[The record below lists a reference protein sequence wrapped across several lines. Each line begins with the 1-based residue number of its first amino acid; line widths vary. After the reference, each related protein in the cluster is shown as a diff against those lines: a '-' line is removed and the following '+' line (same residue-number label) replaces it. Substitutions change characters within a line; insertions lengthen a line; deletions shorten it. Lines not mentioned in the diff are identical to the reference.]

1 MPGTVREAVNA
12 EVPCSSDYKQT
23 MLLLYYAFL
32 LKGVPEKL
40 NIFKEKVPELKQLWN
55 LSPDLSKEQISSLIS
70 RAQDTLGD
78 PFSRECAEQES
89 LVSYYH
95 KGVEEDPLIIWVD
108 GLTSPGTWP
117 LWTLFNVKRQVDACF
132 DSQLR
137 PGRYNIDVGLL
148 VMKYPFH
155 KEGLDPRILGGS
167 TAQERLKLVLGEIKQ
182 HSGND
187 SKEGAL
193 KRPIIL
199 IGHSA
204 GAQMVLEVAKE
215 LQDQVKLVVPINV
228 PYTFRHGAIHFA
240 LAVAGTMVGLFPKT
254 QRIFNGFSRY
264 FGPSEYPGREPFYI
278 VPESHWRTR
287 VFKHVS
293 LGLFASITATR
304 LNIIKTLK
312 GFVAPVYFINSDR
325 DELFTFLD
333 LKRTLG
339 KHFPNSDRFESK
351 ELISPHTPTTH
362 YAESEALAS
371 ILSQAVVDTV
381 EKLKEPEAWWIW
393 RCTNFF
399 RKVIQKVFH

>member
-1 MPGTVREAVNA
+1 
-12 EVPCSSDYKQT
+12 
-23 MLLLYYAFL
+23 MLLLYYSFL
-32 LKGVPEKL
+32 LKGVPETL

-132 DSQLR
+132 DGQLR
-137 PGRYNIDVGLL
+137 PGQYSVDVGLL

-155 KEGLDPRILGGS
+155 KEGLDPSILGGS
-167 TAQERLKLVLGEIKQ
+167 SAEDRLKQVLDEITPYLNNQ
-182 HSGND
+182 PDQGS
-187 SKEGAL
+187 L

-199 IGHSA
+199 VGHSA
-204 GAQMVLEVAKE
+204 GAQMVLELAKE
-215 LQDQVKLVVPINV
+215 LKDQVKLVVPINV

-254 QRIFNGFSRY
+254 QRILNGFSRY
-264 FGPSEYPGREPFYI
+264 FGPSEYHGKEPFNI

-287 VFKHVS
+287 VFKDVS

-304 LNIIKTLK
+304 LNIIKILK
-312 GFVAPVYFINSDR
+312 GFVAPVYFVNSDR
-325 DELFTFLD
+325 DELFTFLA
-333 LKRTLG
+333 LTRALE
-339 KHFPNSDRFESK
+339 KHFPNSNRFRFK

-362 YAESEALAS
+362 YAESETLAS
-371 ILSQAVVDTV
+371 ILSQAVVDSV
-381 EKLKEPEAWWIW
+381 EKLKEPEARWIW
-393 RCTNFF
+393 RCAAFI
-399 RKVIQKVFH
+399 RKVIRRSFR